1 MVPSEAVPEKV
12 EGRKGYWEIMLVA
25 GAVVIGG
32 GGGRKNKKIS
42 VAAYG

>member
-32 GGGRKNKKIS
+32 GGRKNKKIS